1 MLDSS
6 VFSDNGSGIPKD
18 FLYFFEIHDL
28 EKKVA
33 LETDIGRFNAELK
46 LSNGRWRLMWK
57 TCFTDFLK
65 SKFPDWKN
73 IEPFKPLQNST
84 IIFARTND
92 ENTYAIDIL
101 RDLNAGPLVIN
112 EIFKPPT
119 ELSINDASRKS
130 NVRHESAREIQ
141 VEEKEKKLV

>member
-1 MLDSS
+1 MLNSS

-57 TCFTDFLK
+57 TGFTDFLK

-73 IEPFKPLQNST
+73 IEPFKPLQNSR

-92 ENTYAIDIL
+92 ESTYAIDIL
-101 RDLNAGPLVIN
+101 RDLNAGPLVKN

-119 ELSINDASRKS
+119 ELSINDANRKS
-130 NVRHESAREIQ
+130 NVRMNLRE
-141 VEEKEKKLV
+141 KFRLKKKKRN